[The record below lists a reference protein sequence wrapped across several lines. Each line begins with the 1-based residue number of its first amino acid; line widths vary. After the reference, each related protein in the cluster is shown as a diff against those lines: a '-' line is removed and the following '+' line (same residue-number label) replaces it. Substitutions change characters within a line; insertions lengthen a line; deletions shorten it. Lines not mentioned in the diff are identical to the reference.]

1 MAFMRKRG
9 ITISERNTKADS
21 VYSELRRRIVEA
33 ELAPGEKLSEERIAG
48 EFNVSRSPVK
58 EALTRLAAE
67 ELVEIYPQ
75 VGSIVSPLSTEKY
88 RDVLE
93 MRLLLEPYTAER
105 AALKVTDE
113 ALQELQALLDDIAG
127 EAPGTRAYA
136 IKLWKIDDRLHDALR
151 KATGN
156 REIDTLL
163 EGYHSYVHRTRVAT
177 GLWADRLL
185 PSLSE
190 IRAIFDALKRR
201 SPADAREAMKIHIS
215 NIRKAYE
222 KICELQDKNNKSS
235 ETYGGQESSD
245 NWRSRGM

>member
-1 MAFMRKRG
+1 MMAFMRKRG
-9 ITISERNTKADS
+9 IMISERNTKADS
-21 VYSELRRRIVEA
+21 VYSELRRRIIEA
-33 ELAPGEKLSEERIAG
+33 ELAPGEKLSEERIAA
-48 EFNVSRSPVK
+48 EFKVSRSPVK

-67 ELVEIYPQ
+67 GLVEIYPQ
-75 VGSIVSPLSTEKY
+75 VGSIVSPLSSEKY

-93 MRLLLEPYTAER
+93 MRLLLEPYTAEK

-113 ALQELQALLDDIAG
+113 ALHELQALLDDIAD
-127 EAPGTRAYA
+127 EPSGTKAYA
-136 IKLWKIDDRLHDALR
+136 IKLWKIDDLLHETLR

-190 IRAIFDALKRR
+190 IRAIFGALKRR
-201 SPADAREAMKIHIS
+201 SPTDAREAMKLHIS
-215 NIRKAYE
+215 NIREAYE
-222 KICELQDKNNKSS
+222 KICELQDKNGESS
-235 ETYGGQESSD
+235 ETYG
-245 NWRSRGM
+245 